1 MQAFIDFIFHEVWC
15 KAPTSGPFGLNLFDA
30 KAELREVMEA
40 FYYSDAQGA
49 DFFYGHVERIYGL
62 FSALLPEQIDQFQQ
76 WYQGNNDLEN
86 VCANDPAAQLARYAD
101 IAVAHK
107 DLGEQLGSFFKGLYS
122 QSLLNLAALRANIG
136 NIDDHYQAFATT
148 NKLDKCPFCGIND
161 LLGEY
166 HTKREAYDHYLP
178 KALYPFNSINFKNLV
193 PACHHCNS
201 SYKTSKDLAYTPKD
215 PAGEVV
221 RRKAFYPFSR
231 APHFIDLQVTLQHAD
246 IEKMVAA
253 DINLT
258 FGPANIAEQI
268 DSWKD
273 VYGIEER
280 YRGKLLGGDGKA
292 WLVEVLDE
300 WRWNDVTAG
309 AEGKSP
315 DEYLRDV
322 GRHAEKSPYANAN
335 FLKNSF
341 LRGCK
346 AVGLFDPIEKAGA
359 ARYEDD
365 TVWLTQKL
373 MAKAHA
379 ESEFEKYRIV
389 QDRLFESDFDRE
401 IKQIE
406 GASRARDNQE

>member
-1 MQAFIDFIFHEVWC
+1 MLFPYTYVPHQMEKMQAFIDFIFYEVWC
-15 KAPTSGPFGLNLFDA
+15 KAPVSGPFGLNLFDA
-30 KAELREVMEA
+30 EVELREVMEA

-62 FSALLPEQIDQFQQ
+62 FSALPPEQINQFQH
-76 WYQGNNDLEN
+76 WYRGNNDLEK

-101 IAVAHK
+101 IAAVHE
-107 DLGEQLGSFFKGLYS
+107 DLEKQLASFFKGLYS
-122 QSLLNLAALRANIG
+122 PTLLDLAALRAKIG
-136 NIDDHYQAFATT
+136 DINNHFHAFVTA
-148 NKLDKCPFCGIND
+148 NKAGKCPFCGIND

-178 KALYPFNSINFKNLV
+178 KALYPFNSINFRNLV

-201 SYKTSKDLAYTPKD
+201 SYKTSKDPAYTRND
-215 PAGEVV
+215 PAGETV
-221 RRKAFYPFSR
+221 RRKVFYPFST
-231 APHFIDLQVTLQHAD
+231 APHTIDLQVTLHHAD
-246 IEKMVAA
+246 IEKMTSA
-253 DINLT
+253 DINLA

-268 DSWKD
+268 DTWKD

-300 WRWNDVTAG
+300 WRWNDESAG
-309 AEGKSP
+309 ADGKTP

-322 GRHAEKSPYANAN
+322 SRHTERSPYANAN

-346 AVGLFDPIEKAGA
+346 NVGLFE
-359 ARYEDD
+359 
-365 TVWLTQKL
+365 V
-373 MAKAHA
+373 
-379 ESEFEKYRIV
+379 
-389 QDRLFESDFDRE
+389 
-401 IKQIE
+401 
-406 GASRARDNQE
+406 